1 MTSYKN
7 ILAGFSE
14 LHFTS
19 TAERFHIGFWQNEV
33 SFFDFP
39 TLPAKN
45 YPRFVGKFLA
55 TLSKMQTG
63 CPGEQF
69 AGKYSLK
76 NYKVFHHIRILSGNF
91 SYFWQEKFGRLA
103 KNAIWVSRRTF
114 WGQTS
119 IEKIFM
125 FILIVFG
132 LRGIFFEN
140 FEGNTSVRLSSLQS
154 ICPGEE
160 YEQNFFWHFWIFS
173 KKFGI
178 FAKQFFRR
186 VVISAILI
194 SRGRYWGKVTFL
206 KDLIFKS
213 F

>member
-1 MTSYKN
+1 MSEVFYDFLQKHFSRVLRTALYVYSGAFPYWF
-7 ILAGFSE
+7 LAK
-14 LHFTS
+14 
-19 TAERFHIGFWQNEV
+19 R
-33 SFFDFP
+33 SFFFWFS
-39 TLPAKN
+39 TLPAYN

-119 IEKIFM
+119 IEKIYM

-132 LRGIFFEN
+132 LRGIFLRTLKETLQY
-140 FEGNTSVRLSSLQS
+140 GCPHCSLFVQERS
-154 ICPGEE
+154 MSR
-160 YEQNFFWHFWIFS
+160 IF
-173 KKFGI
+173 FGI
-178 FAKQFFRR
+178 FE
-186 VVISAILI
+186 
-194 SRGRYWGKVTFL
+194 FL
-206 KDLIFKS
+206 VKNLGFLQNNFSEESSYLQSWYPEEGTEEK
-213 F
+213 